1 VQLKTAIHR
10 VCKNVSEKITSY
22 VAMT

>member
-1 VQLKTAIHR
+1 
-10 VCKNVSEKITSY
+10 VSEKITSY